1 MATTRA
7 SHKKV
12 NNFGSMH
19 IVEPWDP
26 KYIFANQKKNTKRKM
41 MGANAN
47 HEKNMKKE
55 NHP

>member
-1 MATTRA
+1 
-7 SHKKV
+7 
-12 NNFGSMH
+12 MH

-26 KYIFANQKKNTKRKM
+26 TYIFANQKNTKRKM